1 MAEPGQSAAPEY
13 DVCLSFA
20 DEQREYVNEV
30 ATLLRDK
37 NIRVFYDD
45 FLGTGLLGEDLI
57 EYFDKIFRLR
67 SRYCVVFISA
77 EYATKQW
84 TRTEWRSILNRAFHS
99 SGVYVLPVRFDD
111 TDLPGALDTVFS
123 LDARTASPAELADGL
138 YARITQ
144 AEPPRGPSEASRKRK
159 PAPYPQPTG
168 MAAFSHF
175 TQNADTIN
183 NIAGDVLNLGPGGTR
198 DA

>member
-1 MAEPGQSAAPEY
+1 MAEPGQSAVQEY

-20 DEQREYVNEV
+20 DEQRDYVNEV

-45 FLGTGLLGEDLI
+45 FLGTRLLGEDLI

-77 EYATKQW
+77 EYATKRW
-84 TRTEWRSILNRAFHS
+84 TTQEWRSILNRAFHS
-99 SGVYVLPVRFDD
+99 PGVYVLPVRFDD
-111 TDLPGALDTVFS
+111 TDLPGAPDTVFS

-144 AEPPRGPSEASRKRK
+144 AQPVRDTAETGRKR
-159 PAPYPQPTG
+159 PQAPYPQPTG
-168 MAAFSHF
+168 AATFSHF
-175 TQNADTIN
+175 TQHAETIN
-183 NIAGDVLNLGPGGTR
+183 NIAGDFVNGPR
-198 DA
+198 NP

>member
-1 MAEPGQSAAPEY
+1 MAEPGQSAAQEY

-20 DEQREYVNEV
+20 DEQREYVDQV

-57 EYFDKIFRLR
+57 EYFDRIFRLR

-77 EYATKQW
+77 EYATKRW
-84 TRTEWRSILNRAFHS
+84 TTLEWRSILNRAFHS

-111 TDLPGALDTVFS
+111 TDLP
-123 LDARTASPAELADGL
+123 
-138 YARITQ
+138 
-144 AEPPRGPSEASRKRK
+144 
-159 PAPYPQPTG
+159 
-168 MAAFSHF
+168 
-175 TQNADTIN
+175 
-183 NIAGDVLNLGPGGTR
+183 
-198 DA
+198 